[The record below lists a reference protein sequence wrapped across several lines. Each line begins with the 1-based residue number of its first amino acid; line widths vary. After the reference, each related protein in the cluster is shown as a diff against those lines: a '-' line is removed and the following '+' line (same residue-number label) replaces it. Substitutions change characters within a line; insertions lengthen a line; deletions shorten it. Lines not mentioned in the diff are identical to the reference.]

1 MQKDPG
7 EIVDRTQ
14 LAMGQVT
21 DSDWLTV
28 EFIKSRDGSELAVIV
43 WPSQPTRVSPRK
55 LADTIARTC
64 RILANS
70 GIELAA
76 RHGRKRW

>member
-1 MQKDPG
+1 M
-7 EIVDRTQ
+7 VNRTQ
-14 LAMGQVT
+14 LAIGQVT

-28 EFIKSRDGSELAVIV
+28 ELIKTRDGRELAVIV
-43 WPSQPTRVSPRK
+43 WPTQPTRVSSRK
-55 LADTIARTC
+55 LADTVARTC

-76 RHGRKRW
+76 HHGRKRW

>member
-1 MQKDPG
+1 
-7 EIVDRTQ
+7 VDRTP

-21 DSDWLTV
+21 DSDWVRV
-28 EFIKSRDGSELAVIV
+28 ELVRTRNGRELAVIV
-43 WPSQPTRVSPRK
+43 WPKEPTRVSPNK
-55 LADTIARTC
+55 LGGTIAQVC